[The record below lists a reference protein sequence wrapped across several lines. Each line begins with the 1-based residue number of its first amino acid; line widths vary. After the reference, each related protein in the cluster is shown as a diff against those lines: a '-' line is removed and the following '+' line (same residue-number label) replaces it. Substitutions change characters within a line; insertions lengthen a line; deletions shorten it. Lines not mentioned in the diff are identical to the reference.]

1 MDLEDVCP
9 RKKAKVA
16 APKKPNPPRAPE
28 SAEAAESGSHDRW
41 GGRGRGEAGP
51 SSVVAG
57 KAPRE
62 PSIRDLCRLP
72 AGPPNDFYHAR
83 LMGEL
88 SEGQPSDRLVAR
100 WGGLT
105 RGTWVWADGETAAAF
120 VRGGLHPDLAREM
133 YTLPSDVL
141 LGKSVKSLLWVSVLC

>member
-1 MDLEDVCP
+1 MPALGRRP
-9 RKKAKVA
+9 RSELQR
-16 APKKPNPPRAPE
+16 NRLPRGLRRA
-28 SAEAAESGSHDRW
+28 W
-41 GGRGRGEAGP
+41 GRQSRAHTIGEGEAGP
-51 SSVVAG
+51 SNEAG

-72 AGPPNDFYHAR
+72 AGPPNDSYQAR

-105 RGTWVWADGETAAAF
+105 RGTRVWADAETAAAF
-120 VRGGLHPDLAREM
+120 FRGGLHPDLAREM
-133 YTLPSDVL
+133 YILPSDVL
-141 LGKSVKSLLWVSVLC
+141 LGKSVKSLLWVSALLLAFDL